1 VRILFTTESYYPNI
15 DGGAIAQRQLVK
27 QLLKK
32 GHDVRV
38 VAPGDRFFNY
48 CDSHDGYPIYRP
60 RGLTLPGYMSNR
72 YKFSFFPYFQV
83 KKIIES
89 FQPDVIN
96 ACSPYP
102 NSLSALRIARKKN
115 IPFVGS
121 IHVLPQ
127 NMLAPFLHK
136 RIYEFLEPYAWKWLI
151 WFFNNCSHTVVPTR
165 TGADMFQEHGLQV
178 NITPISN
185 GIDSKRFNPSNDGTI
200 LREQFHI
207 PNKPLVLYTGRIN
220 EEKSLDIFIKAIPLV
235 LQSVDAHFLFV
246 GSGGK
251 YRQFLIA
258 LTKQLRIEK
267 DTSFISFLPD
277 NVFPDIYSLADLFVM
292 PSEAELQSIVT
303 LEALASGLP
312 VVAAN
317 KGAVPEL
324 VTLDNGLLFN
334 SGDSQH
340 LAHQIIQLLE
350 DDHLRSTMG
359 NKSLEIVQHHT
370 LDFVSSEYEKIYQL
384 LLSS

>member
-1 VRILFTTESYYPNI
+1 VKILLTTESYYPNI
-15 DGGAIAQRQLVK
+15 DGGAVAQRNLVNK
-27 QLLKK
+27 LVQK

-38 VAPGDRFFNY
+38 IAPGTRFVNY
-48 CDSHDGYPIYRP
+48 CERDDNYLIYRP

-89 FQPDVIN
+89 FHPDVIN

-102 NSLSALRIARKKN
+102 NSLSALHIARKKN

-136 RIYEFLEPYAWKWLI
+136 KSYDFLEPYAWKWLI
-151 WFFNNCSHTVVPTR
+151 WFFNQCDRTVVPTR
-165 TGADMFQEHGLQV
+165 TGADMFQEHGLKTP
-178 NITPISN
+178 ITPISN
-185 GIDSKRFNPSNDGTI
+185 GIDIQRFTPFNDGAY
-200 LREQFHI
+200 LREQFSI
-207 PNKPLVLYTGRIN
+207 PDKSLVLYTGRIN
-220 EEKSLDIFIKAIPLV
+220 EEKSLDIFIQAIPLV

-246 GSGGK
+246 GSGGN
-251 YRQFLIA
+251 YRNFLIDLA
-258 LTKQLRIEK
+258 KKLKIEK
-267 DTSFISFLPD
+267 HTSFISFLPAED
-277 NVFPDIYSLADLFVM
+277 FPNIYSLAHLFVM

-324 VTLDNGLLFN
+324 VTPGNGLLFDSGN
-334 SGDSQH
+334 SQQ
-340 LAHQIIQLLE
+340 LAHQIIHLLHNE
-350 DDHLRSTMG
+350 HLRCTMG
-359 NKSLEIVQHHT
+359 KKSLEIVQHHT
-370 LDFVSSEYEKIYQL
+370 MDFVTSEYEKVYIS
-384 LLSS
+384 LLSP

>member
-1 VRILFTTESYYPNI
+1 VKILFTTESYYPNI
-15 DGGAIAQRQLVK
+15 DGGAIAQRNLVK
-27 QLLKK
+27 KLLKK

-38 VAPGDRFFNY
+38 IAPGNRFVNY
-48 CDSHDGYPIYRP
+48 CERDDGYLICRL

-89 FQPDVIN
+89 FHPDIIN

-102 NSLSALRIARKKN
+102 NSLSALHIARKKN

-121 IHVLPQ
+121 IHILPQ

-136 RIYEFLEPYAWKWLI
+136 KSYEFLEPYAWKWLI
-151 WFFNNCSHTVVPTR
+151 WFFNQCSHTVVPTR

-178 NITPISN
+178 HIAPISN
-185 GIDSKRFNPSNDGTI
+185 GIDIQRFTPSNDGAY
-200 LREQFHI
+200 LRKQFSI
-207 PNKPLVLYTGRIN
+207 PDKPIVLYTGRIN
-220 EEKSLDIFIKAIPLV
+220 EEKNLDVFIKAIPLV

-251 YRQFLIA
+251 YRNFLIA
-258 LTKQLRIEK
+258 LTKQIKVEQH
-267 DTSFISFLPD
+267 TSFISFLPD
-277 NVFPDIYSLADLFVM
+277 EDFPNIYSLANLFVM

-312 VVAAN
+312 VVAVN

-324 VTLDNGLLFN
+324 VTPDNGLLFD
-334 SGDSQH
+334 SGDSQQ
-340 LAHQIIQLLE
+340 LAHQVIHLLQN
-350 DDHLRSTMG
+350 DHLRCIMG
-359 NKSLEIVQHHT
+359 KKSLEIVQHHT
-370 LDFVSSEYEKIYQL
+370 MDFVSSEYEKVYRS
-384 LLSS
+384 LLSP

>member
-1 VRILFTTESYYPNI
+1 MKILFTTESYYPNI
-15 DGGAIAQRQLVK
+15 DGGAIAQRNLVK
-27 QLLKK
+27 ELLKK
-32 GHDVRV
+32 GHNVRV
-38 VAPGDRFFNY
+38 IAPGTRFVNY
-48 CDSHDGYPIYRP
+48 CDKDDNYLIYRP

-89 FQPDVIN
+89 FHPDVIN

-102 NSLSALRIARKKN
+102 TSLSALHIARKKN

-136 RIYEFLEPYAWKWLI
+136 KSYEFLEPYAWKWLI
-151 WFFNNCSHTVVPTR
+151 WFFNHCDYAVVPTR
-165 TGADMFQEHGLQV
+165 TGADMFQEHGLEV

-185 GIDSKRFNPSNDGTI
+185 GINIQRFTPSNDGAY
-200 LREQFHI
+200 LRKQFNI
-207 PNKPLVLYTGRIN
+207 PDKPIVLYTGRIN
-220 EEKSLDIFIKAIPLV
+220 EEKSLDVFIKSIPLV
-235 LQSVDAHFLFV
+235 LQSVDAHFLIV
-246 GSGGK
+246 GSGGN
-251 YRQFLIA
+251 YRNFLID
-258 LTKQLRIEK
+258 LTKKLKIEQH
-267 DTSFISFLPD
+267 TSFLSFLPEED
-277 NVFPDIYSLADLFVM
+277 FPNIYSLADLFVM

-324 VTLDNGLLFN
+324 VTLDNGLLFE
-334 SGDSQH
+334 SGDSQQ
-340 LAHQIIQLLE
+340 LANQIIYLLHN
-350 DDHLRSTMG
+350 DHLRCGMG
-359 NKSLEIVQHHT
+359 KKSLEIVRHHT
-370 LDFVSSEYEKIYQL
+370 MDYVGSAYEKIYNS